1 MTWIVNTQMLLVLDG
16 IKITVS
22 CWLVAIINLSIIVCV
37 CFQFAKKGTK
47 LSPYLQYASVQIIHN
62 SVCEYF
68 FNSKMRDTN
77 ICVGTKQKKSPCIG
91 DSGGGL
97 TIYEEHKGPIVYGI
111 VSFGDEIGCQL
122 GYPAVFT
129 RVSSYIQWI
138 DKNTDYQI
146 EYRRG
151 NQRTKF

>member
-1 MTWIVNTQMLLVLDG
+1 M
-16 IKITVS
+16 
-22 CWLVAIINLSIIVCV
+22 
-37 CFQFAKKGTK
+37 
-47 LSPYLQYASVQIIHN
+47 LSPYLKHASVQIIHN

-97 TIYEEHKGPIVYGI
+97 TIYEQDKGPIVYGI